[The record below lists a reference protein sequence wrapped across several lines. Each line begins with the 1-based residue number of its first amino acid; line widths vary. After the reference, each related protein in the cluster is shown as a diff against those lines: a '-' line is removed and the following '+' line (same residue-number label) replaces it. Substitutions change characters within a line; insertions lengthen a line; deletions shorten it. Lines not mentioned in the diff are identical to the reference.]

1 MGPSFE
7 VVLKENDTYRSRE
20 QCTGPTGKG
29 NTDAWI
35 AQNTLS
41 KRALRLTIDVI
52 YNIRIKIMSL
62 ILKQ

>member
-1 MGPSFE
+1 MILAGP
-7 VVLKENDTYRSRE
+7 VNDARGS
-20 QCTGPTGKG
+20 TGKG